1 MLSPVKKK
9 NKSLLYPNSCEELV
23 IRVCA
28 HVQISMYVSRGNY
41 VIRGTLHR
49 EATARWEN
57 RISTLTLRLEH
68 R

>member
-1 MLSPVKKK
+1 
-9 NKSLLYPNSCEELV
+9 
-23 IRVCA
+23 
-28 HVQISMYVSRGNY
+28 MYVSRGNY
-41 VIRGTLHR
+41 VNRGTLHR